1 MKLSY
6 ECRCELRKKVEELL
20 ETVPYGQRIKLDEEL
35 LNELLFEKKQVI
47 PEQYFKNTE
56 EFFMKGFA
64 KVPVW
69 SGEFL
74 RKIDLSKVSFE
85 GVTWCASDYP
95 AIIQQMNG
103 IFDFNSIVDYS
114 YTNANI
120 DFSSSFDARDGMEYG
135 RKVMY
140 IINCNFSGVDLSNND
155 IMDTMIIRSNISNTN
170 INLKNSKLYCHNSN
184 LTNVSLV
191 NHNIDINDFL
201 TEDSYGKI
209 NICGESIFLNT
220 KLNIVGNIDSLS
232 EKMKNFL
239 YDYIRNGKLNGCY
252 LNGQLI
258 NGFEYTNGTH
268 VRKNYEYEKMKEEL
282 FDTITQS
289 IEEQKKSVRR

>member
-35 LNELLFEKKQVI
+35 LNELLFEKKQII

-74 RKIDLSKVSFE
+74 RKIDLSMVSFE

-103 IFDFNSIVDYS
+103 LFDFNSIVDYS

-120 DFSSSFDARDGMEYG
+120 DFSLSFDARDGMEYG

-140 IINCNFSGVDLSNND
+140 IINCNFAGVDLSNND

-170 INLKNSKLYCHNSN
+170 INLKNAKLHCNNSN
-184 LTNVSLV
+184 LTNVSLA
-191 NHNIDINDFL
+191 NHNINIKDFI
-201 TEDSYGKI
+201 TEDSYGI
-209 NICGESIFLNT
+209 VSICGGSIFLNT
-220 KLNIVGNIDSLS
+220 KLNIVGNIDDLS
-232 EKMKNFL
+232 EKIKKFL

-252 LNGQLI
+252 LNGRLI
-258 NGFEYTNGTH
+258 NGFEFTNGTH
-268 VRKNYEYEKMKEEL
+268 VRKNNEYEKMKDEL
-282 FDTITQS
+282 FENITQS
-289 IEEQKKSVRR
+289 IEEQKKSFRR

>member
-6 ECRCELRKKVEELL
+6 KCRCELRKKVEELL

-35 LNELLFEKKQVI
+35 LDELLFEKKQVI

-74 RKIDLSKVSFE
+74 RKIDLSRVSFE

-95 AIIQQMNG
+95 DIIQQMNG
-103 IFDFNSIVDYS
+103 IFDFDSIVDYS
-114 YTNANI
+114 CTNANI
-120 DFSSSFDARDGMEYG
+120 DFSSSFDARDAIEYG

-140 IINCNFSGVDLSNND
+140 IINCNFAGVDLSNND
-155 IMDTMIIRSNISNTN
+155 IVDTMIIRSNISNTN
-170 INLKNSKLYCHNSN
+170 INLKNAKLYCHNSN

-191 NHNIDINDFL
+191 NHNININDFL
-201 TEDSYGKI
+201 TEDSNGKI

-220 KLNIVGNIDSLS
+220 ELNIVGNIDSLS
-232 EKMKNFL
+232 ASQKIFL
-239 YDYIRNGKLNGCY
+239 YDYIRKGKLNGCY

-258 NGFEYTNGTH
+258 TGFEYIHGTQ
-268 VRKNYEYEKMKEEL
+268 VRKNYEYEKIKNDL
-282 FDTITQS
+282 FDTITKS
-289 IEEQKKSVRR
+289 IEEQKKSFRR